1 MPTAATDRRKYRRYD
16 LSIEVKVQPRKRAAA
31 AAVETYTRDISAR
44 GVYFD
49 FSERMEIGSELEL
62 LQIKTEFI
70 VILKKQGNM
79 FVASN
84 SKITM
89 NGMCGLKAIF
99 APMTFLVHLTMF
111 IGIKAGQVG
120 AIG

>member
-49 FSERMEIGSELEL
+49 FSERMEIGSELEFEL
-62 LQIKTEFI
+62 NLPPELCAGKNVRIRCRGRI
-70 VILKKQGNM
+70 VRLDKP
-79 FVASN
+79 
-84 SKITM
+84 
-89 NGMCGLKAIF
+89 KAD
-99 APMTFLVHLTMF
+99 AG
-111 IGIKAGQVG
+111 IGIAATIESYEFVRGE
-120 AIG
+120 